1 MVNLH
6 SRDVQ
11 KLDAMGLLRSLL
23 PGMELKVP
31 DGGLSRT
38 SRRGYRPTPYQGFFI
53 VKNNHV
59 YLRVWGDWACF
70 TRPEMKVERV
80 SYPVMTP
87 SAARGILESVFWEP
101 QVCYQIT
108 AIRVVRRGRWTS
120 IRRNEVQSVISL
132 HNVGQWMKQP
142 EKLSPIEAGGG
153 APDGT
158 QRSMLA
164 LREVEYIISA
174 ELSITSLANYMVDSP
189 VKYFSEFKR
198 RAQQG
203 KCFHRPALGMREF
216 AADFEWV
223 DDPQVALEQRASE
236 LGTNWR
242 QSEEDLGLMLYDVF
256 SPIARARGF
265 RWKRPDELGSKP
277 KKNTPRFVGELAR
290 PKACFFHAKLKD
302 STLAC
307 HPDEVE
313 ILESTGAS

>member
-1 MVNLH
+1 M
-6 SRDVQ
+6 
-11 KLDAMGLLRSLL
+11 
-23 PGMELKVP
+23 
-31 DGGLSRT
+31 
-38 SRRGYRPTPYQGFFI
+38 
-53 VKNNHV
+53 KNNHV
-59 YLRVWGDWACF
+59 HLRVWGDWACF

-101 QVCYQIT
+101 QVCYHVT

-120 IRRNEVQSVISL
+120 IRRNEVERVITLSK
-132 HNVGQWMKQP
+132 VSQWMTQP
-142 EKLSPIEAGGG
+142 EKVTSIKAGGG
-153 APDGT
+153 ASHGT
-158 QRSMLA
+158 QRNMLA
-164 LREVEYIISA
+164 LQDVEYIISA
-174 ELSITSLANYMVDSP
+174 ELFVSSLADRETDPP

-236 LGTNWR
+236 LGINWR

-256 SPIARARGF
+256 SPTARARGF
-265 RWKRPDELGSKP
+265 RWKRLDELGSKP
-277 KKNTPRFVGELAR
+277 KKNTLRFVGELAR